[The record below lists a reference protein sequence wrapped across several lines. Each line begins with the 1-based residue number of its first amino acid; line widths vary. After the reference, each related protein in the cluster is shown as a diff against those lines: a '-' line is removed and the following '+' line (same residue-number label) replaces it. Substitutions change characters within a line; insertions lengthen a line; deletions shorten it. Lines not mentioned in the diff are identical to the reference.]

1 MWFSIPRSLMKLLTL
16 LAIFGLGVGPA
27 SAHSCVPEYLTQVG
41 TRALTHAFAGSVILA
56 LIHST
61 VRPQVR
67 QTPAE
72 ILVDAGTLAIASACE
87 NPVASLGALI
97 VGRNLFALCKRFGY
111 AAQTSLSSLAMN
123 EEQQAKLVVLV
134 KNLQAGVECE
144 SLNACLE
151 EAANWRKLGFAAEA
165 GRSVRRG
172 IGFSPTAQLVMEHA
186 KEGNLRATIQ
196 ALLQLIREPLDA
208 PSLGELALYARAVAR
223 SHSSSVE
230 QEASWISIV
239 NCSGREDPHACLELL
254 VAE

>member
-41 TRALTHAFAGSVILA
+41 TR
-56 LIHST
+56 
-61 VRPQVR
+61 
-67 QTPAE
+67 
-72 ILVDAGTLAIASACE
+72 
-87 NPVASLGALI
+87 
-97 VGRNLFALCKRFGY
+97 
-111 AAQTSLSSLAMN
+111 
-123 EEQQAKLVVLV
+123 AKLVVLV